1 MLIKHILL
9 LIVFSILAVFFKDQ
23 LVYVLNGL
31 LYVHNMI
38 ANGLGDV
45 FSGDST
51 GVILQAVIAL
61 LLIPIVVGVVV
72 SLIHWM
78 FKHALYPHTMEV
90 IWIAWAVLVVAMLSQ
105 VVPAA
110 AAATTAASGATS

>member
-1 MLIKHILL
+1 MIIKHILL

-23 LVYVLNGL
+23 LVPVLNGL

-38 ANGLGDV
+38 ANGLGIV

-61 LLIPIVVGVVV
+61 LIIPIFIGLIV
-72 SLIHWM
+72 SLMHWF
-78 FKHALYPHTMEV
+78 FKHTFYSKTMEV
-90 IWIAWAVLVVAMLSQ
+90 IWIAWAVLVVTMLSQ
-105 VVPAA
+105 IVPAA
-110 AAATTAASGATS
+110 TAATTAASSTT